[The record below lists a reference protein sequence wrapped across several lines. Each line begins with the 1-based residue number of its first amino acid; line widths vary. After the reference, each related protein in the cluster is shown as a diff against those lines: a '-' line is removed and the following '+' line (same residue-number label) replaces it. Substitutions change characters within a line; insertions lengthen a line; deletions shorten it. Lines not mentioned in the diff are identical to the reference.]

1 MKYILIVGDGM
12 ADEPISEIG
21 DKTPLE
27 YSNIE
32 NMNFLAKNGIV
43 GRCKTVPDGF
53 KPGSDVANLS
63 LLGFNPIKYYTGRGP
78 LEAAANDINLRNN
91 ECAFRCNLV
100 TIKNNI
106 MQDFSA
112 GHITTEESSD
122 IINILNDKLSNSSVH
137 FYTGV
142 DYRNICIIKGE
153 FHNLQ
158 CTPPHD
164 ITGKDISDYLPR
176 GEGEEIVKNIMNNS
190 IDILQHNEINNK
202 RIKNKELPATQVW
215 LWGQGYKPKL
225 PDFYEKYGIKGSVIT
240 AVDLIRG
247 IAKLA
252 GLVVVNVKGATG
264 FVNTNYEG
272 KADAAMKSL
281 EDNDFVFIHVEAP
294 DEAGHSGDLKMKVKA
309 IENIDKRLLGRL
321 LEKIKGDYRIL
332 VMPDHP
338 TPIRIKTHTSKP
350 VPFILFGEGIKSG
363 NIIRY
368 SEKEAK
374 KSKIFIEE
382 GYKIIN
388 LLFQRKININL
399 K

>member
-1 MKYILIVGDGM
+1 MDLPQWKDPETILNYV
-12 ADEPISEIG
+12 
-21 DKTPLE
+21 K
-27 YSNIE
+27 
-32 NMNFLAKNGIV
+32 FV
-43 GRCKTVPDGF
+43 TVPRKGVNTRYKF
-53 KPGSDVANLS
+53 AE
-63 LLGFNPIKYYTGRGP
+63 R
-78 LEAAANDINLRNN
+78 
-91 ECAFRCNLV
+91 
-100 TIKNNI
+100 
-106 MQDFSA
+106 
-112 GHITTEESSD
+112 
-122 IINILNDKLSNSSVH
+122 IIE
-137 FYTGV
+137 V
-142 DYRNICIIKGE
+142 DMPEI
-153 FHNLQ
+153 
-158 CTPPHD
+158 
-164 ITGKDISDYLPR
+164 DISSTFIR
-176 GEGEEIVKNIMNNS
+176 
-190 IDILQHNEINNK
+190 K

-225 PDFYEKYGIKGSVIT
+225 PGFYEKYGIKGSVIT

-272 KADAAMKSL
+272 KADAALKSL
-281 EDNDFVFIHVEAP
+281 EYNDFVFIHVEAP